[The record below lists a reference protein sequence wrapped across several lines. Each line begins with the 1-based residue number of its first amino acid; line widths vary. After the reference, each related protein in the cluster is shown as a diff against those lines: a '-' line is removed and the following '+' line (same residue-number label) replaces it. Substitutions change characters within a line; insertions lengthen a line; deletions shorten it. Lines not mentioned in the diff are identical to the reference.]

1 MRRRVIYLA
10 SIFYAYQSNILIREG
25 KKRMEKSFEEHKAEL
40 ELEVQANGGENPLDK
55 YMTEKD
61 HIAELEQSLA
71 QTKQVNEAKQDATAS
86 QVNAEDV
93 VEGVEDND
101 NLLEQQAQQLKDRE
115 AELFNKE
122 VAMTFRENG
131 LEMFN
136 GVIKPTDPRHLD
148 ELVHNLTK
156 IVNEI
161 KVGSGYIPPKEN
173 GVQAEYDIAKEK
185 GDTKS
190 MIKNLFGFS
199 K

>member
-1 MRRRVIYLA
+1 MTKDKV
-10 SIFYAYQSNILIREG
+10 N
-25 KKRMEKSFEEHKAEL
+25 EEINTEL
-40 ELEVQANGGENPLDK
+40 EIDVEEEVE
-55 YMTEKD
+55 
-61 HIAELEQSLA
+61 
-71 QTKQVNEAKQDATAS
+71 QDATAS

-115 AELFNKE
+115 VKLFNKE